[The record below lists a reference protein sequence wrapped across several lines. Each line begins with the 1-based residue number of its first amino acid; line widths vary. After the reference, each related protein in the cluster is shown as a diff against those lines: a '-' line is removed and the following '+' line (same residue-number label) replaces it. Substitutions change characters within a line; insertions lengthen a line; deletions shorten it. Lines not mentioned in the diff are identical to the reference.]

1 MLNGEDALVVAD
13 TSPLLNLALIDRL
26 ELVRE
31 QFSSVVV
38 PEQVWSELMDGEDG
52 VETLR
57 TAYDEGVIEIVSL
70 EETPLVAEFR
80 RNLDRGEAAT
90 LAYAIEADVDLVLL
104 DEREARQTARRHGL
118 SITGVIGIL
127 LRGCGD
133 DTELL
138 RTELDRLRKVGFWI
152 SDELY
157 ETALERARDE
167 M

>member
-57 TAYDEGVIEIVSL
+57 TVHDEGVIEIVSL

-80 RNLDRGEAAT
+80 RNLDRGEAAA
-90 LAYAIEADVDLVLL
+90 LAYAIEADADLVLL

-118 SITGVIGIL
+118 SMTGVIGIL
-127 LRGCGD
+127 LREYGS
-133 DTELL
+133 DTDLL
-138 RTELDRLRKVGFWI
+138 RTELDCLRDAGFWI

-157 ETALERARDE
+157 ETVLEQTRND
-167 M
+167 